1 MIAPRSISGL
11 GLGLVA
17 SLGAVAAAAGS
28 AEARPASTGFY
39 TEAGL
44 GATMFLGEGR
54 DDAAIGPSMGLRVGF
69 DLWSW
74 LSVGIH
80 LEASTH
86 EATVPAPPEGEYVQM
101 YRGFADGRL
110 GFRVG
115 AIAVF
120 AEGGAGAAVVSSNI
134 LQLGGFLEPGE
145 RAALAFTG
153 GGGAEYQLQNRH
165 YAFGLSGSW
174 WLIPGFDALQGADAR
189 IYLRYTY

>member
-1 MIAPRSISGL
+1 MLAPRSLLAAAIVAGL
-11 GLGLVA
+11 
-17 SLGAVAAAAGS
+17 AVAGT

-44 GATMFLGEGR
+44 GATMFLGDGS
-54 DDAAIGPSMGLRVGF
+54 DDAAIGPSMELRIGY

-74 LSVGIH
+74 LSVGVH
-80 LEASTH
+80 LEASSH
-86 EATVPAPPEGEYVQM
+86 EATVPPPPEGEYVQL
-101 YRGFADGRL
+101 YRGFVDGRL

-120 AEGGAGAAVVSSNI
+120 AEGGAGGAVVSSNI
-134 LQLGGFLEPGE
+134 LQLGGYLDPGE

-165 YAFGLSGSW
+165 YAFGVSGAW